1 MELGESSKLQEG
13 TDAHPKRTWASLI
26 SDPSLDLKFV
36 EIPVSACINGVLKL
50 PSDVIVDGVER
61 LKAAVVAQFAGT
73 PPPFKVIN
81 AVVNRLWGYEGQVIV
96 SKYLDNCFLFEFNSV
111 RLCDWVLSRSWHIHN
126 TSMLLRR
133 WEKGIQPLDLLA
145 KNSLEWITLK
155 NVPPAAISIKGISWI
170 YSLLGKPW
178 KKFVREGLDVNV
190 CVLRDRA
197 VVCPEIVMI
206 ELDDGEMCRVEVV
219 QAKAREYKSNV
230 NQK

>member
-1 MELGESSKLQEG
+1 
-13 TDAHPKRTWASLI
+13 
-26 SDPSLDLKFV
+26 
-36 EIPVSACINGVLKL
+36 
-50 PSDVIVDGVER
+50 
-61 LKAAVVAQFAGT
+61 
-73 PPPFKVIN
+73 
-81 AVVNRLWGYEGQVIV
+81 
-96 SKYLDNCFLFEFNSV
+96 
-111 RLCDWVLSRSWHIHN
+111 
-126 TSMLLRR
+126 MLLRR